1 MSDLDEHEDDDPRD
15 LLAEVAEVFYS
26 RGWMY
31 GTAGNLSLRQ
41 EDGTFWITASG
52 KQKGLLTPHDFL
64 LMSAEGKVLE
74 RGQPGDKPSAETS
87 LHQALY
93 ELYPE
98 ARAVFH
104 VHTVAGNVA
113 ARLDSGDRLP
123 LPPLEM
129 IKGLGI
135 WEENPKVSLDLFP
148 NHADVPRIAR
158 EMTERFRAAKP
169 RLPGFLIRDHGLT
182 VWGPTAASAFNCVEL
197 FEYVFLYMAAART
210 AGV

>member
-1 MSDLDEHEDDDPRD
+1 MSELIENDDEDPRE
-15 LLAEVAEVFYS
+15 LLAEVSEVFYS

-41 EDGTFWITASG
+41 PDGSFWITASG

-64 LMSAEGKVLE
+64 RIGPDGKVVE
-74 RGQPGDKPSAETS
+74 RGQGSDRPSAETS

-93 ELYPE
+93 ALYPE
-98 ARAVFH
+98 AGACFH

-113 ARLDSGDRLP
+113 ARLDLGDKLS

-129 IKGLGI
+129 IKGLGV
-135 WEENPKVSLDLFP
+135 WDENPQVHLDLFS

-158 EMTERFRAAKP
+158 EMTERFRADPP

-182 VWGPTAASAFNCVEL
+182 VWGPTAATAFNCIEL

-210 AGV
+210 AGI